1 MRIYTVHAPRT
12 SDMHSRAAGDRVVF
26 VRDGFHI
33 WAFVFGA
40 FWLLYHR
47 LWWALLGYV
56 AVMAGVSIS
65 LGVLRVSGGVS
76 LCVLLLL
83 ALLMGLEAASLRR
96 WTLSRGKWGQLDVVA
111 AASEQDAEQR
121 FFDRWTAGRNDSTTD
136 DPMSVERGGPPPT
149 RDIPGQPFSRPPPP
163 PAPGIVG
170 LFPQPGG
177 ST

>member
-12 SDMHSRAAGDRVVF
+12 NDLRAAGDRVVF
-26 VRDGFHI
+26 VRDSFHV
-33 WAFVFGA
+33 WAFVFGG

-56 AVMAGVSIS
+56 AVMAGVSVS

-76 LCVLLLL
+76 LCVLLLI

-96 WTLSRGKWGQLDVVA
+96 WTLSRGKWRQLDIVA
-111 AASEQDAEQR
+111 AADEQDAEQR
-121 FFDRWTAGRNDSTTD
+121 FFDRWTAGRTDSTD
-136 DPMSVERGGPPPT
+136 DPMSIERGGPPPT
-149 RDIPGQPFSRPPPP
+149 RDIPGQSFSRPPPV
-163 PAPGIVG
+163 PGSIVG

>member
-1 MRIYTVHAPRT
+1 MRIYTVDAPRT
-12 SDMHSRAAGDRVVF
+12 SDMYSYAAGDRVVF
-26 VRDGFHI
+26 VRDGFHV
-33 WAFVFGA
+33 WAFVFGG

-56 AVMAGVSIS
+56 AVMAGVSVS

-76 LCVLLLL
+76 LCVLLLI

-96 WTLSRGKWGQLDVVA
+96 WTLSRGKWRQLDIVA
-111 AASEQDAEQR
+111 AANEQDAEQR
-121 FFDRWTAGRNDSTTD
+121 FFDRWTGRGASTE

-149 RDIPGQPFSRPPPP
+149 RDIPGQSFSRPPPV
-163 PAPGIVG
+163 PGSIVG

-177 ST
+177 SA